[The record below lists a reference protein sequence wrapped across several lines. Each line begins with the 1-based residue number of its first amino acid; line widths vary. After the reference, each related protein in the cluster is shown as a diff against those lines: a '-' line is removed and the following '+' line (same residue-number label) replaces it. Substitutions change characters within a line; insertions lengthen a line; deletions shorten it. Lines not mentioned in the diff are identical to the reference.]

1 MKNLVKKFIKLL
13 YVVIV
18 PILGIV
24 SSALYFN
31 EYGSGYMPVT
41 IIIVSMSIF
50 CILNAVFFT
59 VFMDKVILL
68 PKIDARF
75 ESIIG
80 LGVAWQKTSL
90 MIVLPF
96 TTIEVKWKK

>member
-1 MKNLVKKFIKLL
+1 MKHLVKKFIKLL

-41 IIIVSMSIF
+41 IIIVSMSIL

-68 PKIDARF
+68 PKINTKF
-75 ESIIG
+75 EAVIG

>member
-1 MKNLVKKFIKLL
+1 MKHLVKKFIKLL

-41 IIIVSMSIF
+41 IIIVSMSIL

-68 PKIDARF
+68 PKIHTKF

-90 MIVLPF
+90 IIILPF